1 MSYSFKMNNQIL
13 NFISFYRPP
22 LRIKATNKNE
32 IMNKS
37 IENNISK
44 ITLLTLLTFES
55 WQSYSKR

>member
-1 MSYSFKMNNQIL
+1 MNNQIL